1 MFEHTR
7 EAWAKTLEDFKKLGF
22 SFTVLSNAA
31 YIGYL
36 IYAIATSRGELWVN
50 IPLLVFSVL
59 YLGFFLF
66 ATRFGRELD
75 GKKSLKKFAKRLFN
89 IAKRAMKFYTFAVM
103 LYGLSSASKGA
114 NAFYVILMAL
124 QLMLFLLQIVFD
136 FLRYILEKR
145 FELFLT
151 AIKMDVDTVTKPV
164 KTVSNFFKKLSGEEI
179 EEEPEPTKAQA
190 LLSKRVKLAK
200 EEKAKLREE
209 RRQEQALA
217 RAQKAQE
224 SADAREKKRQEQQAA
239 REQKK
244 QKNTPATA
252 VDEVEPD
259 KTIAETA
266 VTDDTQSKPKK
277 KGFFH
282 SRIKPN

>member
-50 IPLLVFSVL
+50 IPLLAFSVL

-75 GKKSLKKFAKRLFN
+75 GKKSLKKFAKRIFN

-103 LYGLSSASKGA
+103 LYGLSSASKGPS
-114 NAFYVILMAL
+114 AFYVILMAL
-124 QLMLFLLQIVFD
+124 QLMFFLLQIVFD

-151 AIKMDVDTVTKPV
+151 AVKMDVDAVTKPV

-179 EEEPEPTKAQA
+179 EEAPEPTKTQA
-190 LLSKRVKLAK
+190 LLSKRVQLAK
-200 EEKAKLREE
+200 EERKQKQAEE
-209 RRQEQALA
+209 
-217 RAQKAQE
+217 K
-224 SADAREKKRQEQQAA
+224 EKKRLEKLAL

-244 QKNTPATA
+244 QKNIPTQETVAPQTDT
-252 VDEVEPD
+252 V
-259 KTIAETA
+259 AETA
-266 VTDDTQSKPKK
+266 TADDTQAKPKK